1 MRLYPYG
8 LKLNPFPSSPT
19 PSFADS
25 QILGGKIHKDARQAI
40 LTCIS
45 DLYSKLHETKPTD
58 RDFRLITM
66 IQDVGSGKTHLA
78 FHIKGLPDLVDNAV
92 TSYID
97 LSQVS
102 PRDIHN
108 IYDSILGGFNRDDV
122 ESLRTNILYLLC
134 DKVKDNG
141 RYVRKAFNYGFF
153 DSLTGNNLRHTAEE
167 ILKGKRKLN
176 FQYVPEILSS
186 DFSEIQIQII
196 RSLIEDR
203 LRSDVTKVRSLEGVI
218 NSLSSIAGM
227 NLKLLNKLTI
237 FQFDEFDSKKESL
250 EFIKAIINA
259 HIPSSILI
267 LILTPSSYDE
277 IKKENSSVFD
287 RLEKANYRIDLAGSN
302 TLSELSDIIFEYIRH
317 YDENKLFTSDH
328 EGNLATII
336 KLVYDEF
343 ADFRNV
349 RSMLNIFYH
358 ATEEASKRGSFILDE
373 SIIDDTI
380 KSIYPGSKIRGSL
393 MNVPLSDFIK
403 LKMSVNNKE
412 AIENDVREAVRN
424 LLTLTNYEGY
434 VNELNFD
441 NSIGEGV
448 DITYNDSYG
457 SKIAVSVVIKEEAS
471 KTRAKIS
478 NASKSLN
485 IVDRLVVLTGD
496 TNRIF
501 GGSSRNRNGNN
512 VATIVNMD
520 NAKIV
525 DLIYFN
531 NMYKNQEILNAD
543 LERAITLAR
552 SIKLC

>member
-1 MRLYPYG
+1 MKLYPYG

-25 QILGGKIHKDARQAI
+25 QILGGKTHKDARQAI
-40 LTCIS
+40 VTCIS

-122 ESLRTNILYLLC
+122 ESLRRNILYLLC

-141 RYVRKAFNYGFF
+141 RYVRKAFNYGFL
-153 DSLTGNNLRHTAEE
+153 DSLSGNNNLRNRVEE

-218 NSLSSIAGM
+218 NSLSSIADM

-250 EFIKAIINA
+250 DFIKAIINA

-287 RLEKANYRIDLAGSN
+287 RLEKANYKIDLAGSN
-302 TLSELSDIIFEYIRH
+302 TLSELKDIIFEYIRH
-317 YDENKLFTSDH
+317 YDENKLYTSDH
-328 EGNLATII
+328 ESNLATII

-358 ATEEASKRGSFILDE
+358 ATEEASKRGSFIIDE

-412 AIENDVREAVRN
+412 TIENDIREAVRN

-441 NSIGEGV
+441 NSIGQGV

-457 SKIAVSVVIKEEAS
+457 SKIAVSVVIKGEPS
-471 KTRAKIS
+471 KTQAKIS
-478 NASKSLN
+478 NAAKSLN

-501 GGSSRNRNGNN
+501 GGSSRNGNN
-512 VATIVNMD
+512 VTNIVNMD

-525 DLIYFN
+525 DLVYFN
-531 NMYKNQEILNAD
+531 NKYKNQEILNDD

>member
-25 QILGGKIHKDARQAI
+25 QILGGKTHKDARQAI
-40 LTCIS
+40 VTCIS

-122 ESLRTNILYLLC
+122 ESLRKNILYLLC

-141 RYVRKAFNYGFF
+141 RYVRKAFNYGFL
-153 DSLTGNNLRHTAEE
+153 DSLSGNNNLRNRVEE

-218 NSLSSIAGM
+218 NSLSSIADM

-237 FQFDEFDSKKESL
+237 FQFDEFDSKKETL
-250 EFIKAIINA
+250 DFIKAIINA

-287 RLEKANYRIDLAGSN
+287 RLEKANYKIDLAGSN
-302 TLSELSDIIFEYIRH
+302 TLSELNDIIFEYIRH

-328 EGNLATII
+328 ESHLATII

-403 LKMSVNNKE
+403 LKMSVNNME
-412 AIENDVREAVRN
+412 TIENDIREAVRN

-457 SKIAVSVVIKEEAS
+457 SKIAVSIVIKEETS
-471 KTRAKIS
+471 KTQAKIS

-501 GGSSRNRNGNN
+501 RGSSRNGNN
-512 VATIVNMD
+512 VTTVVNMD

-525 DLIYFN
+525 DLMFFN
-531 NMYKNQEILNAD
+531 NKYKNQEILNDD

>member
-25 QILGGKIHKDARQAI
+25 QILGGKTHKDARQAI
-40 LTCIS
+40 VTCIS

-58 RDFRLITM
+58 RDFRIITM

-108 IYDSILGGFNRDDV
+108 IYDSILGGFNHDDV
-122 ESLRTNILYLLC
+122 ESLRRNILYLLC

-141 RYVRKAFNYGFF
+141 KCVRKAFNYGFL
-153 DSLTGNNLRHTAEE
+153 DSLSGNNNLRNRVEE

-218 NSLSSIAGM
+218 NSLSSIADM

-250 EFIKAIINA
+250 DFIKAIINA

-277 IKKENSSVFD
+277 IKKENPSVFD
-287 RLEKANYRIDLAGSN
+287 RLEKANYKI
-302 TLSELSDIIFEYIRH
+302 EYIRH

-328 EGNLATII
+328 ESDLATII

-358 ATEEASKRGSFILDE
+358 STEEASKRGSYILDE

-393 MNVPLSDFIK
+393 MNMPLSDFIK
-403 LKMSVNNKE
+403 LKLSANNKE
-412 AIENDVREAVRN
+412 TIENDIREAVRN

-471 KTRAKIS
+471 KTQAKIS

-496 TNRIF
+496 TNRMF
-501 GGSSRNRNGNN
+501 GGSSRNGNN
-512 VATIVNMD
+512 VTTIVNMD

-531 NMYKNQEILNAD
+531 NKYKNQEILNDD

>member
-25 QILGGKIHKDARQAI
+25 QILGGKTHKDAKNAI
-40 LTCIS
+40 VSCIS
-45 DLYSKLHETKPTD
+45 DLYSKLHGTKATD

-66 IQDVGSGKTHLA
+66 IQDVDSGKTHLA
-78 FHIKGLPDLVDNAV
+78 FHIKGLSDLVDNTV
-92 TSYID
+92 TSYVD

-102 PRDIHN
+102 PRGIHS
-108 IYDSILGGFNRDDV
+108 IYDSILGGFSHDDI
-122 ESLRTNILYLLC
+122 ESLRRSILYFLC
-134 DKVKDNG
+134 NKVDGNG
-141 RYVRKAFNYGFF
+141 TFVRKAFNFGFL
-153 DSLTGNNLRHTAEE
+153 DSLGGNKNLRRRVEE
-167 ILKGKRKLN
+167 ILEGRQKLN
-176 FQYVPEILSS
+176 FEYVPEILNS
-186 DFSEIQIQII
+186 DFSEIQIEII
-196 RSLIEDR
+196 KSLMEDR
-203 LRSDVTKVRSLEGVI
+203 LRSDVSKITSIQGVI
-218 NSLSSIAGM
+218 NSLNSIADM

-287 RLEKANYRIDLAGSN
+287 RLEKANYKIDLAGSN
-302 TLSELSDIIFEYIRH
+302 TLSELNDIIFEYIRY

-328 EGNLATII
+328 ESKLASII

-343 ADFRNV
+343 PDFRNV

-358 ATEEASKRGSFILDE
+358 AAEQASKLGSFIVDE

-403 LKMSVNNKE
+403 LKMSTYNIDTIVRDIRE
-412 AIENDVREAVRN
+412 AIRN

-434 VNELNFD
+434 VNELNFGE
-441 NSIGEGV
+441 SVGEGIDV
-448 DITYNDSYG
+448 TYKDSYG
-457 SKIAVSVVIKEEAS
+457 SKIAVSVVISDERSQTQAQ
-471 KTRAKIS
+471 IS
-478 NASKSLN
+478 NASKSLH
-485 IVDRLVVLTGD
+485 IVDRLVVLTRN
-496 TNRIF
+496 TQRMF
-501 GGSSRNRNGNN
+501 GGVTRNGNN
-512 VATIVNMD
+512 ITTIVNMD
-520 NAKIV
+520 NARMV

-531 NMYKNQEILNAD
+531 DKFKKQEILDDD
-543 LERAITLAR
+543 LERAIALAR

>member
-8 LKLNPFPSSPT
+8 LKLNPFPSNPT

-25 QILGGKIHKDARQAI
+25 QILGGKTHKDARQAI

-58 RDFRLITM
+58 RDFRLITI

-97 LSQVS
+97 LAQVS

-122 ESLRTNILYLLC
+122 EGLRSNILYLLC

-141 RYVRKAFNYGFF
+141 RYVRKAFNYGFL
-153 DSLTGNNLRHTAEE
+153 DSLSGNNLRNRVGE

-218 NSLSSIAGM
+218 NSLSSIADM

-250 EFIKAIINA
+250 DFIKAIINA

-287 RLEKANYRIDLAGSN
+287 RLEKANYKIDLAGSN
-302 TLSELSDIIFEYIRH
+302 TLSELKDIIFEYIRH
-317 YDENKLFTSDH
+317 YDENKLYTSDH
-328 EGNLATII
+328 ESNLATII

-358 ATEEASKRGSFILDE
+358 ATEEASKRGSFIIDE

-412 AIENDVREAVRN
+412 TIENDIREAVRN

-471 KTRAKIS
+471 KTQAKIS

-501 GGSSRNRNGNN
+501 GGSSRNGNN

-531 NMYKNQEILNAD
+531 NKYKNQEILNDD

>member
-153 DSLTGNNLRHTAEE
+153 DSLTGNNLRHRAEE

-196 RSLIEDR
+196 KSLIEDR

-218 NSLSSIAGM
+218 NSLSSIADM

-349 RSMLNIFYH
+349 RSMLNILYH

-393 MNVPLSDFIK
+393 MNIPLSDFIK

-448 DITYNDSYG
+448 DVTYNDSYG

-471 KTRAKIS
+471 KTQAKIS

-496 TNRIF
+496 TKRIF
-501 GGSSRNRNGNN
+501 GGSSRNGNN
-512 VATIVNMD
+512 IATIVNMD

-531 NMYKNQEILNAD
+531 NKYKNQEILNDD
-543 LERAITLAR
+543 LEKAITLAR

>member
-25 QILGGKIHKDARQAI
+25 QILGGKTHKDARQAI
-40 LTCIS
+40 VTCIS

-122 ESLRTNILYLLC
+122 ESLRRNILYLLC

-141 RYVRKAFNYGFF
+141 RYVRKAFNYGFL
-153 DSLTGNNLRHTAEE
+153 DSLSGNNNLRNRVEE

-218 NSLSSIAGM
+218 NSLSSIADM

-250 EFIKAIINA
+250 DFIKAIINA

-287 RLEKANYRIDLAGSN
+287 RLEKANYKIDLAGSN
-302 TLSELSDIIFEYIRH
+302 TLSELKDIIFEYIRH
-317 YDENKLFTSDH
+317 YDENKLYTSDH
-328 EGNLATII
+328 ESNLATII

-358 ATEEASKRGSFILDE
+358 ATEEASKRGSFIIDE

-412 AIENDVREAVRN
+412 TIENDIREAVRN

-457 SKIAVSVVIKEEAS
+457 SKIAVSVVIKGEAS
-471 KTRAKIS
+471 KTQAKIS
-478 NASKSLN
+478 NAAKSLN

-501 GGSSRNRNGNN
+501 GGSSRNGNN
-512 VATIVNMD
+512 VTNIVNMD

-531 NMYKNQEILNAD
+531 NKYKNQEILNDD

>member
-122 ESLRTNILYLLC
+122 ESLRRNILYLLC

-141 RYVRKAFNYGFF
+141 RYVRKAFNYGFL
-153 DSLTGNNLRHTAEE
+153 DSLSGNNNLRNRVEE

-218 NSLSSIAGM
+218 NSLSSIADM

-250 EFIKAIINA
+250 DFIKAIINA

-277 IKKENSSVFD
+277 IKKENPSVFD
-287 RLEKANYRIDLAGSN
+287 RLEKANYKIDLAGSN
-302 TLSELSDIIFEYIRH
+302 TLSELNDIIFEYIRH

-328 EGNLATII
+328 ESNLATII

-471 KTRAKIS
+471 KTQAKIS
-478 NASKSLN
+478 NAAKSLN

-501 GGSSRNRNGNN
+501 RGSSRNGNN
-512 VATIVNMD
+512 VTTVVNMD

-525 DLIYFN
+525 DLMFFN
-531 NMYKNQEILNAD
+531 NKYKNQEILNDD

>member
-25 QILGGKIHKDARQAI
+25 QILGGKTHKDARQAI
-40 LTCIS
+40 VTCVS

-122 ESLRTNILYLLC
+122 ESLRRNILYLLC

-141 RYVRKAFNYGFF
+141 RYVRKAFNYGFL
-153 DSLTGNNLRHTAEE
+153 DSLSGNNNLRNRVEE

-218 NSLSSIAGM
+218 NSLSSIADM

-250 EFIKAIINA
+250 DFIKAIINA

-287 RLEKANYRIDLAGSN
+287 RLEKANYKIDLAGSN
-302 TLSELSDIIFEYIRH
+302 TLSELKDIIFEYIRH
-317 YDENKLFTSDH
+317 YDENKLYTSDH
-328 EGNLATII
+328 ESNLATII

-358 ATEEASKRGSFILDE
+358 ATEEASKRGSFIIDE

-412 AIENDVREAVRN
+412 TIENDIREAVRN

-441 NSIGEGV
+441 NSIGQGV

-457 SKIAVSVVIKEEAS
+457 SKIAVSVVIKGEPS
-471 KTRAKIS
+471 KTQAKIS
-478 NASKSLN
+478 NAAKSLN

-501 GGSSRNRNGNN
+501 GGSSRNGNN
-512 VATIVNMD
+512 VTNIVNMD

-531 NMYKNQEILNAD
+531 NKYKNQEILNDD

>member
-8 LKLNPFPSSPT
+8 LKLNPFPSNPT

-25 QILGGKIHKDARQAI
+25 QILGGKTHKDARQAI

-108 IYDSILGGFNRDDV
+108 IYDSILGGFNREDV
-122 ESLRTNILYLLC
+122 ESLRRNILYLLC

-141 RYVRKAFNYGFF
+141 RYVRKAFNYGFL
-153 DSLTGNNLRHTAEE
+153 DSLSRNNNLRNRVEE

-218 NSLSSIAGM
+218 NSLSSIADM

-250 EFIKAIINA
+250 DFIKAIINA

-287 RLEKANYRIDLAGSN
+287 RLEKANYKIDLAGSN
-302 TLSELSDIIFEYIRH
+302 TLSELKDIIFEYIRH
-317 YDENKLFTSDH
+317 YDESKLFTSDH
-328 EGNLATII
+328 ESDLATII

-358 ATEEASKRGSFILDE
+358 ATEEASKRGSFILDD

-412 AIENDVREAVRN
+412 TIENDIREAVRN

-471 KTRAKIS
+471 KTQAKIS
-478 NASKSLN
+478 NAAKSLN

-501 GGSSRNRNGNN
+501 GGSSRNGNN
-512 VATIVNMD
+512 VTNIVNMD

-531 NMYKNQEILNAD
+531 NKYKNQEILNDD

>member
-25 QILGGKIHKDARQAI
+25 QILGGKTHKDARQAI
-40 LTCIS
+40 VTCVS

-122 ESLRTNILYLLC
+122 ESLRRNILYLLC

-141 RYVRKAFNYGFF
+141 RYVRKAFNYGFL
-153 DSLTGNNLRHTAEE
+153 DSLSGNNNLRNRVEE

-218 NSLSSIAGM
+218 NSLSSIADM

-250 EFIKAIINA
+250 DFIKAIINA

-287 RLEKANYRIDLAGSN
+287 RLEKANYKIDLAGSN
-302 TLSELSDIIFEYIRH
+302 TLSELKDIIFEYIRH
-317 YDENKLFTSDH
+317 YDENKLYTSDH
-328 EGNLATII
+328 ESNLATII

-358 ATEEASKRGSFILDE
+358 ATEEASKRGSFIIDE

-412 AIENDVREAVRN
+412 TIENDIREAVRN

-501 GGSSRNRNGNN
+501 GGSSRNGNN
-512 VATIVNMD
+512 VTNIVNMD

-531 NMYKNQEILNAD
+531 NKYKNQEILNDD

>member
-25 QILGGKIHKDARQAI
+25 QILGGKTHKDSRQAI
-40 LTCIS
+40 VTCIS

-153 DSLTGNNLRHTAEE
+153 DSLTGNNLRHRAEE

-218 NSLSSIAGM
+218 NSLSSIADM

-259 HIPSSILI
+259 HIPSSVLI

-501 GGSSRNRNGNN
+501 GGSSRNGNN

>member
-25 QILGGKIHKDARQAI
+25 QILGGKTHKDARQAI
-40 LTCIS
+40 VTCIS

-122 ESLRTNILYLLC
+122 ESLRKNILYLLC

-141 RYVRKAFNYGFF
+141 RYVRKAFNYGFL
-153 DSLTGNNLRHTAEE
+153 DSLSGNNNLRNRVEE

-218 NSLSSIAGM
+218 NSLSSIADM

-287 RLEKANYRIDLAGSN
+287 RLEKANYKIDLAGSN
-302 TLSELSDIIFEYIRH
+302 TLSELNDIIFEYIRH

-328 EGNLATII
+328 ESDLATII

-358 ATEEASKRGSFILDE
+358 ATEEASKRGSYILDE

-393 MNVPLSDFIK
+393 MNMPLSDFIK

-412 AIENDVREAVRN
+412 TIENDIREAVRN

-457 SKIAVSVVIKEEAS
+457 SKIAVSIVIKEETS
-471 KTRAKIS
+471 KTQAKIS

-485 IVDRLVVLTGD
+485 IVDKLVVLTGD
-496 TNRIF
+496 TNRMF
-501 GGSSRNRNGNN
+501 GGSSRNGNN
-512 VATIVNMD
+512 VTTVVNMD

-531 NMYKNQEILNAD
+531 NKYKNQEILNDD

>member
-1 MRLYPYG
+1 MSLYPYG

-25 QILGGKIHKDARQAI
+25 QILGGKTHKDARQAI

-97 LSQVS
+97 LAQVS

-122 ESLRTNILYLLC
+122 ESLRRNILYLLC

-153 DSLTGNNLRHTAEE
+153 DSLSGNNLRNRVGE

-218 NSLSSIAGM
+218 NSLSSIADM

-250 EFIKAIINA
+250 DFIKAIINA

-287 RLEKANYRIDLAGSN
+287 RLEKANYKIDLAGSN
-302 TLSELSDIIFEYIRH
+302 TLSELNDIIFEYIRH

-358 ATEEASKRGSFILDE
+358 ATEEASKRGSYILDE

-412 AIENDVREAVRN
+412 MIENDIREAVRN

-457 SKIAVSVVIKEEAS
+457 SKIAVSVVIKEEPS

-496 TNRIF
+496 TNRMF
-501 GGSSRNRNGNN
+501 GGSSRNGNN

-531 NMYKNQEILNAD
+531 NKYKSQEILNDD
-543 LERAITLAR
+543 LQRAITLAR

>member
-25 QILGGKIHKDARQAI
+25 QILGGKTHKDARQAI
-40 LTCIS
+40 VTCIS

-108 IYDSILGGFNRDDV
+108 IYDSILGGFNHDDV
-122 ESLRTNILYLLC
+122 ESLRRNLLYLLC

-141 RYVRKAFNYGFF
+141 KCVRKAFNFGFL
-153 DSLTGNNLRHTAEE
+153 DSLSGNNNLRNRVEE

-203 LRSDVTKVRSLEGVI
+203 LRSDVAKVRSLEGVI
-218 NSLSSIAGM
+218 NSLSSIADM

-250 EFIKAIINA
+250 DFIKAIINA

-287 RLEKANYRIDLAGSN
+287 RLEKANYKIDLAGSN
-302 TLSELSDIIFEYIRH
+302 TLSELNDIIFEYIRH
-317 YDENKLFTSDH
+317 YDENKLFTSEH
-328 EGNLATII
+328 ESDLATII

-358 ATEEASKRGSFILDE
+358 ATEEASKRGSYILDE

-393 MNVPLSDFIK
+393 MNMPLSDFIK

-412 AIENDVREAVRN
+412 TIENDIREAVRN

-448 DITYNDSYG
+448 DVTYNDSYG

-471 KTRAKIS
+471 KTQAKIS

-496 TNRIF
+496 TNRMF
-501 GGSSRNRNGNN
+501 GGSSRNGNN
-512 VATIVNMD
+512 VTTIVNMD

-531 NMYKNQEILNAD
+531 NKYKNQEILNDD

>member
-25 QILGGKIHKDARQAI
+25 QILGGKTHKDARQAI
-40 LTCIS
+40 ITCIS

-122 ESLRTNILYLLC
+122 ESLRRNILYLLC

-141 RYVRKAFNYGFF
+141 RYVRKAFNYGFL
-153 DSLTGNNLRHTAEE
+153 DSLSGNNNLRNRVEE

-218 NSLSSIAGM
+218 NSLSSIADM

-250 EFIKAIINA
+250 DFIKAIINA

-287 RLEKANYRIDLAGSN
+287 RLEKANYKIDLAGSN
-302 TLSELSDIIFEYIRH
+302 TLSELKDIIFEYIRH
-317 YDENKLFTSDH
+317 YDENKLYTSDH
-328 EGNLATII
+328 ESNLATII

-358 ATEEASKRGSFILDE
+358 ATEEASKRGSFIIDE

-412 AIENDVREAVRN
+412 TIENDIREAVRN

-441 NSIGEGV
+441 NSIGQGV

-457 SKIAVSVVIKEEAS
+457 SKIAVSVVIKGEPS
-471 KTRAKIS
+471 KTQAKIS
-478 NASKSLN
+478 NAAKSLN

-501 GGSSRNRNGNN
+501 GGSSRNGNN
-512 VATIVNMD
+512 VTNIVNMD

-531 NMYKNQEILNAD
+531 NKYKNQEILNDD

>member
-25 QILGGKIHKDARQAI
+25 QILGGKTHKDARQAI
-40 LTCIS
+40 VTCIS

-122 ESLRTNILYLLC
+122 ESLRKNILYLLC

-141 RYVRKAFNYGFF
+141 RYVRKAFNYGFL
-153 DSLTGNNLRHTAEE
+153 DSLSGNNNLRNRVEE

-218 NSLSSIAGM
+218 NSLSSIADM

-287 RLEKANYRIDLAGSN
+287 RLEKANYKIDLAGSN
-302 TLSELSDIIFEYIRH
+302 TLSELNDIIFEYIRH
-317 YDENKLFTSDH
+317 NDESKLFTSDH
-328 EGNLATII
+328 ESDLATII

-358 ATEEASKRGSFILDE
+358 ATEEASKRGSYILDE

-412 AIENDVREAVRN
+412 TIENDIREAVRN

-471 KTRAKIS
+471 KTQAKIS

-501 GGSSRNRNGNN
+501 GGSSRNGNN

>member
-153 DSLTGNNLRHTAEE
+153 DSLTGNNLRHRAEE

-218 NSLSSIAGM
+218 NSLSSIADM

-250 EFIKAIINA
+250 DFIKAIINA

-496 TNRIF
+496 TNRMF
-501 GGSSRNRNGNN
+501 GGSSRNGNN

>member
-25 QILGGKIHKDARQAI
+25 QILGGKTHKDARQAI
-40 LTCIS
+40 VTCIS

-122 ESLRTNILYLLC
+122 ESLRRNILYLLC

-141 RYVRKAFNYGFF
+141 RYVRKAFNYGFL
-153 DSLTGNNLRHTAEE
+153 DSLSGNNNLRNRVEE

-218 NSLSSIAGM
+218 NSLSSIADM

-250 EFIKAIINA
+250 DFIKAIINA

-287 RLEKANYRIDLAGSN
+287 RLEKANYKIDLAGSN
-302 TLSELSDIIFEYIRH
+302 TLSELKDIIFEYIRH
-317 YDENKLFTSDH
+317 YDENKLYTSDH
-328 EGNLATII
+328 ESNLATII

-358 ATEEASKRGSFILDE
+358 ATEEASKRGSFIIDE

-412 AIENDVREAVRN
+412 TIENDIREAVRN

-457 SKIAVSVVIKEEAS
+457 SKIAVSVVIKEEPS
-471 KTRAKIS
+471 KTQAKIS
-478 NASKSLN
+478 NAAKSLN

-501 GGSSRNRNGNN
+501 GGSSRNGNN
-512 VATIVNMD
+512 VTNIVNMD

-531 NMYKNQEILNAD
+531 NKYKNQEILNDD

>member
-25 QILGGKIHKDARQAI
+25 QILGGKTHKDARQAI
-40 LTCIS
+40 VTCIS

-122 ESLRTNILYLLC
+122 ESLRRNILYLLC

-141 RYVRKAFNYGFF
+141 RYVRKAFNYGFL
-153 DSLTGNNLRHTAEE
+153 DSLSGNNNLRNRVEE

-218 NSLSSIAGM
+218 NSLSSIADM

-250 EFIKAIINA
+250 DFIKAIINA

-287 RLEKANYRIDLAGSN
+287 RLEKANYKIDLAGSN
-302 TLSELSDIIFEYIRH
+302 TLSELKDIIFEYIRH
-317 YDENKLFTSDH
+317 YDENKLYTSDH
-328 EGNLATII
+328 ESNLATII

-358 ATEEASKRGSFILDE
+358 ATEEASKRGSFIIDE

-412 AIENDVREAVRN
+412 TIENDIREAVRN

-441 NSIGEGV
+441 NSIGQGV

-457 SKIAVSVVIKEEAS
+457 SKIAVSVVIKGEPS
-471 KTRAKIS
+471 KTQAKIS
-478 NASKSLN
+478 NAAKSLN

-501 GGSSRNRNGNN
+501 GGSSRNGNN
-512 VATIVNMD
+512 VTNIVNMD

-531 NMYKNQEILNAD
+531 NKYKNQEILNDD

>member
-92 TSYID
+92 TTYID

-122 ESLRTNILYLLC
+122 EGLRRNILYLLC

-153 DSLTGNNLRHTAEE
+153 DSLTGNNLRNRVGE

-218 NSLSSIAGM
+218 NSLSSIADM

-250 EFIKAIINA
+250 DFIKAIINA

-317 YDENKLFTSDH
+317 YDENKLFTSDN
-328 EGNLATII
+328 ESNLATII

-403 LKMSVNNKE
+403 LKMSVNNME
-412 AIENDVREAVRN
+412 TIENDIREAVRN

-471 KTRAKIS
+471 KTQAKIS

-501 GGSSRNRNGNN
+501 GGSSRNRNN

>member
-25 QILGGKIHKDARQAI
+25 QILGGKTHKDARQAI
-40 LTCIS
+40 VTCIS

-122 ESLRTNILYLLC
+122 ESLRKNILYLLC

-141 RYVRKAFNYGFF
+141 RYVRKAFNYGFL
-153 DSLTGNNLRHTAEE
+153 DSLSGNNNLRNRVEE

-218 NSLSSIAGM
+218 NSLSSIADM

-250 EFIKAIINA
+250 DFIKAIINA

-287 RLEKANYRIDLAGSN
+287 RLEKANYKIDLAGSN
-302 TLSELSDIIFEYIRH
+302 TLSELNDIIFEYIRH

-328 EGNLATII
+328 ESHLATII

-403 LKMSVNNKE
+403 LKMSVNNME
-412 AIENDVREAVRN
+412 TIENDIREAVRN

-471 KTRAKIS
+471 KTQAKIS

-496 TNRIF
+496 TNRMF
-501 GGSSRNRNGNN
+501 GGSSRNGNN
-512 VATIVNMD
+512 VTTIVNMD

-531 NMYKNQEILNAD
+531 NKYKNQEILNDD
-543 LERAITLAR
+543 LERAITLAH

>member
-25 QILGGKIHKDARQAI
+25 QILGGKTHKDARQAI
-40 LTCIS
+40 VTCIS

-108 IYDSILGGFNRDDV
+108 IYDSILGGFNHDDV
-122 ESLRTNILYLLC
+122 ESLRRNILYLIC

-141 RYVRKAFNYGFF
+141 KCVRKAFNFGFL
-153 DSLTGNNLRHTAEE
+153 DSLSGNNNLRNRVEE

-218 NSLSSIAGM
+218 NSLSSIADM

-250 EFIKAIINA
+250 DFIKAIINA

-277 IKKENSSVFD
+277 IKKENASVFD
-287 RLEKANYRIDLAGSN
+287 RLEKANYKIDLAGSN
-302 TLSELSDIIFEYIRH
+302 TLSELNDIIFEYIRH

-328 EGNLATII
+328 ESNLGNII

-358 ATEEASKRGSFILDE
+358 ATEQASKRGSYILDE

-393 MNVPLSDFIK
+393 MNMPLSDFIK

-412 AIENDVREAVRN
+412 TIENDIREAVRN

-457 SKIAVSVVIKEEAS
+457 SKIAVSVVIKEEPS
-471 KTRAKIS
+471 KTQAKIS

-496 TNRIF
+496 TNRMF
-501 GGSSRNRNGNN
+501 GGSSRNGNN
-512 VATIVNMD
+512 VTTIVNMD

-531 NMYKNQEILNAD
+531 NKYKNQEILNDD